1 MIASA
6 RHLIALLLLSV
17 STALA
22 HDPALPLAELT
33 PGDVFSDVTAE
44 QLSRVG
50 YSKKARH
57 VSEQLRQQVFAEYGI
72 PFAARNDYEV
82 DHLVSLSIGGSNSIR
97 NLWPEPLRL
106 SENGYDLGVVTK
118 DRLEA
123 KLHWLVV
130 SGQLDLKEA
139 QNAIATNWVD
149 AYRNYIGQL
158 PLYDEPAI
166 SAH

>member
-6 RHLIALLLLSV
+6 RRLVALLLLSV
-17 STALA
+17 NTAFA

-33 PGDVFSDVTAE
+33 PGDVFSDVTVE

-57 VSEQLRQQVFAEYGI
+57 VSEALRQLVFAEYGI

-82 DHLVSLSIGGSNSIR
+82 DHLVSLALGGSNSIL
-97 NLWPEPLRL
+97 NLWQESLRL
-106 SENGYDLGVVTK
+106 SIDGYDLGALTK

-139 QNAIATNWVD
+139 QNAIAMNWVD
-149 AYRNYIGQL
+149 AYRKYIGEL
-158 PLYDEPAI
+158 PRYTYEQE
-166 SAH
+166 